1 VKIQL
6 GFDLT
11 YACTHATPMIL
22 MLNVHPSRAG
32 NLIAPDTLR
41 LTPPRSISPYLDGFG
56 NKCVRLLAPPGDLR
70 VANDTV
76 IADGGRPDLVDLAA
90 QEHAVAALPHD
101 TLVYLLGSRY
111 CETDLLMDNDGRIT
125 TVDQQPMLA

>member
-1 VKIQL
+1 
-6 GFDLT
+6 
-11 YACTHATPMIL
+11 
-22 MLNVHPSRAG
+22 
-32 NLIAPDTLR
+32 
-41 LTPPRSISPYLDGFG
+41 
-56 NKCVRLLAPPGDLR
+56 VRLLAPPGDLR

-76 IADGGRPDLVDLAA
+76 IADGGKPDLVDLAA
-90 QEHAVAALPHD
+90 QEHAVADLPHD